1 MLFII
6 ITLHIVVSIAL
17 IMIVLLQKGKGADM
31 GAAFGGSSQTVFG
44 SSGATSFLSKI
55 TAAAAIIFML
65 TCLLLATM
73 YGKGKTSS
81 IMEGVKSTA
90 PVTQQQSAPAEGQG
104 DTQAE

>member
-6 ITLHIVVSIAL
+6 IALHILVSIAL
-17 IMIVLLQKGKGADM
+17 ILIVLFQKGKGADM

-44 SSGATSFLSKI
+44 SAGATSFLSKI
-55 TAAAAIIFML
+55 TAAAAIVFMI
-65 TCLLLATM
+65 TCLLLAVM

-81 IMEGVKSTA
+81 IMKGVKTPA

-104 DTQAE
+104 DTQAK